1 MIRVI
6 IQRKVASS
14 MELAFSEATRAAR
27 INATALP
34 GYIGGET
41 LRDVSNHHHYIII
54 STWKS
59 LVDWQRWLDSDAR
72 QELEVAMLPCLE
84 EPESYTVTELV

>member
-6 IQRKVASS
+6 IERKVASS
-14 MELAFSEATRAAR
+14 MELAFYDATRKAR
-27 INATALP
+27 ASAIAMS

-41 LRDVSNHHHYIII
+41 LRDIANHHHYIII

-59 LVDWQRWLDSDAR
+59 YADWQGWLDSEAR
-72 QELEVAMLPCLE
+72 QELDCALLPCLE
-84 EPESYTVTELV
+84 EPETYIVTELV